1 LEITNNIINKTN
13 VTTDLGNFEK
23 TTYNYLLSQLIF
35 MQAKNSNTQIKQEL
49 VNSIVHGFGIIFGI
63 VGIPILIAF
72 AIKSDNTSGVI
83 GAAIYG
89 FCFLQLF
96 TFSTLYH
103 GFQHAQVKRILEILD
118 HISIYFLIAGTY
130 TPFLLMYMH
139 NSFGI
144 TLLCI
149 LWGLTALGI
158 IFKIFFTGKWKVI
171 STLVYIAMGCI
182 MVVGGRTFF
191 ESIPPNIL
199 TMILIGGVLY
209 LLGVIFYLWDRY
221 PYNHAVW
228 HFFVLAAA
236 VCHYVAILLA
246 VAMN

>member
-1 LEITNNIINKTN
+1 MQTINPK
-13 VTTDLGNFEK
+13 F
-23 TTYNYLLSQLIF
+23 S
-35 MQAKNSNTQIKQEL
+35 IKQEL
-49 VNSIVHGFGIIFGI
+49 LNSIIHGFGIIFGI
-63 VGIPILIAF
+63 ISIPILIALT
-72 AIKSDNTSGVI
+72 IKSNNTPGVT

-103 GFQHAQVKRILEILD
+103 GFQQVLVKRALEIFD

-130 TPFLLMYMH
+130 TPFLLIYMN

-144 TLLCI
+144 TLLSI
-149 LWGLTALGI
+149 LWGLTTIGI
-158 IFKIFFTGKWKVI
+158 VFKVFFTGRWNI
-171 STLVYIAMGCI
+171 LSTIIYIAMGCI

-191 ESIPPNIL
+191 TSIPSDVL
-199 TMILIGGVLY
+199 TMIFIGGALY
-209 LLGVIFYLWDRY
+209 LLGVVFYLWEKY

-246 VAMN
+246 V

>member
-1 LEITNNIINKTN
+1 
-13 VTTDLGNFEK
+13 
-23 TTYNYLLSQLIF
+23 
-35 MQAKNSNTQIKQEL
+35 MQKSERDRQIQIEL
-49 VNSIVHGFGIIFGI
+49 VNAIIHGFGIIFGI

-72 AIKSDNTSGVI
+72 AIKSDNTRGVI

-89 FCFLQLF
+89 FSFLQLF

-103 GFQHAQVKRILEILD
+103 SFQHVRTKYIFEILD

-130 TPFLLMYMH
+130 TPFLLIYMYDG
-139 NSFGI
+139 FGI
-144 TLLCI
+144 TLLSV

-158 IFKIFFTGKWKVI
+158 IFKIFFTGRWNLV

-182 MVVGGRTFF
+182 LFVGGRTFF
-191 ESIPPNIL
+191 DSIPS
-199 TMILIGGVLY
+199 TVMIMITIGGALY
-209 LLGVIFYLWDRY
+209 LLGVIFYLWEKY
-221 PYNHAVW
+221 PYNHSIW

-246 VAMN
+246 V

>member
-1 LEITNNIINKTN
+1 
-13 VTTDLGNFEK
+13 
-23 TTYNYLLSQLIF
+23 
-35 MQAKNSNTQIKQEL
+35 MQTQDSNTQIKKEL
-49 VNSIVHGFGIIFGI
+49 ANSIVHGFGIIFGI
-63 VGIPILIAF
+63 VSIPILIAF
-72 AIKSDNTSGVI
+72 AIKSNNIVGII

-103 GFQHAQVKRILEILD
+103 GFQNVQAKRIFEILD

-130 TPFLLMYMH
+130 TPFLLMYLDTP
-139 NSFGI
+139 FGV
-144 TLLCI
+144 TLLSV

-158 IFKIFFTGKWKVI
+158 IFKILFLGRWKI
-171 STLVYIAMGCI
+171 FSTLIYIAMGFI

-191 ESIPPNIL
+191 ESIPSNIL
-199 TMILIGGVLY
+199 TMILIGCALY
-209 LLGVIFYLWDRY
+209 LIGVIFYLWDKY

-236 VCHYVAILLA
+236 ICHYVAILLA
-246 VAMN
+246 VAVN

>member
-1 LEITNNIINKTN
+1 
-13 VTTDLGNFEK
+13 
-23 TTYNYLLSQLIF
+23 
-35 MQAKNSNTQIKQEL
+35 MQNKNSNTQIKKEI

-63 VGIPILIAF
+63 VSIPILIAF
-72 AIKSDNTSGVI
+72 ALKGSNIRGVI

-103 GFQHAQVKRILEILD
+103 GFQNSQVKRILEILD

-130 TPFLLMYMH
+130 TPFLLMYL
-139 NSFGI
+139 NNPFGI
-144 TLLCI
+144 SLLSI

-158 IFKIFFTGKWKVI
+158 LFKIFFTGKWKVF
-171 STLVYIAMGCI
+171 STLIYIAMGCI

-191 ESIPPNIL
+191 EGIPNNIL
-199 TMILIGGVLY
+199 TMILIGCALY
-209 LLGVIFYLWDRY
+209 LIGVVFYLWNKY
-221 PYNHAVW
+221 PYNHAIW

-246 VAMN
+246 VATN

>member
-1 LEITNNIINKTN
+1 MQIINPKPP
-13 VTTDLGNFEK
+13 
-23 TTYNYLLSQLIF
+23 
-35 MQAKNSNTQIKQEL
+35 IKQEL
-49 VNSIVHGFGIIFGI
+49 VNSLIHGFGIIFGI
-63 VGIPILIAF
+63 ISIPILIAF
-72 AIKSDNTSGVI
+72 TIKSNNTPGVI

-103 GFQHAQVKRILEILD
+103 GFQQVQVKRALEIFD
-118 HISIYFLIAGTY
+118 HISIYFLISGTY
-130 TPFLLMYMH
+130 TPFLLIYMN

-144 TLLCI
+144 TLLSV
-149 LWGLTALGI
+149 LWGLTAIGI
-158 IFKIFFTGKWKVI
+158 VFKVFFTGRWNI
-171 STLVYIAMGCI
+171 LSTIIYIGMGCI

-191 ESIPPNIL
+191 TSIPSDVL
-199 TMILIGGVLY
+199 TMIFIGGALY
-209 LLGVIFYLWDRY
+209 LLGVVFYLWEKY

-246 VAMN
+246 V

>member
-1 LEITNNIINKTN
+1 
-13 VTTDLGNFEK
+13 
-23 TTYNYLLSQLIF
+23 
-35 MQAKNSNTQIKQEL
+35 MQAPKPNTQIQQEL

-63 VGIPILIAF
+63 VSIPILISF
-72 AIKSDNTSGVI
+72 AIKSNNTPGVI

-103 GFQHAQVKRILEILD
+103 GFQHAQAKRIFEILD
-118 HISIYFLIAGTY
+118 HISIYFLISGTY
-130 TPFLLMYMH
+130 TPFLLIYM
-139 NSFGI
+139 NNAFGI
-144 TLLCI
+144 TLLSV

-158 IFKIFFTGKWKVI
+158 VFKIFFTGKWDII
-171 STLVYIAMGCI
+171 STFVYIAMGCI
-182 MVVGGRTFF
+182 MIVGGRTFF
-191 ESIPPNIL
+191 ETIPIEVL
-199 TMILIGGVLY
+199 TMILIGGGLY
-209 LLGVIFYLWDRY
+209 LLGVIFYLWKKY

-246 VAMN
+246 V

>member
-1 LEITNNIINKTN
+1 MAKRQSEDLKHLATVTSNENNITRLFIPAQ
-13 VTTDLGNFEK
+13 E
-23 TTYNYLLSQLIF
+23 
-35 MQAKNSNTQIKQEL
+35 SNIQIQQEL

-72 AIKSDNTSGVI
+72 AIKSDNTPGVI

-103 GFQHAQVKRILEILD
+103 GFQHPGAKRVFEILD

-130 TPFLLMYMH
+130 TPFLLIYM
-139 NSFGI
+139 NNAFGI
-144 TLLCI
+144 TLLSI

-158 IFKIFFTGKWKVI
+158 VFKIFFTGKWNII

-182 MVVGGRTFF
+182 MLVGGRTFF
-191 ESIPPNIL
+191 ETIPSTVL
-199 TMILIGGVLY
+199 TMILIGGGLY
-209 LLGVIFYLWDRY
+209 LLGVIFYLWEKY
-221 PYNHAVW
+221 PFNHAVW

-236 VCHYVAILLA
+236 VCHYVGILLA
-246 VAMN
+246 V

>member
-1 LEITNNIINKTN
+1 MQNQNSNLNSQINK
-13 VTTDLGNFEK
+13 
-23 TTYNYLLSQLIF
+23 
-35 MQAKNSNTQIKQEL
+35 EL

-63 VGIPILIAF
+63 VSIPILIAF
-72 AIKSDNTSGVI
+72 AIKSDNTSGII

-103 GFQHAQVKRILEILD
+103 GIQHIQAKRTLEILD

-130 TPFLLMYMH
+130 TPFLLMYMD

-144 TLLCI
+144 TLLSV

-158 IFKIFFTGKWKVI
+158 IYNIFFTGKWKVI
-171 STLVYIAMGCI
+171 STLIYIAMGCI

-191 ESIPPNIL
+191 ESIPINIL
-199 TMILIGGVLY
+199 TMLLIGCGLY
-209 LLGVIFYLWDRY
+209 LIGVIFYLWKKY

-246 VAMN
+246 VASN